1 MSALERVTAR
11 LDPRRLSAGRKPL
24 RLAGRGHAPPEPA
37 PLPPGGG
44 QAIAP
49 DGLAARHDEL
59 QRELAELQFDLG
71 GLAYEMAIRDHFRL
85 DVLVRQAA
93 RLQEVDAQLGTA
105 EHLLALERNGAA
117 GACPSCGTLY
127 ARGALFCSSC
137 GTHLLRTEEAPG

>member
-11 LDPRRLSAGRKPL
+11 LDPRRLSAGLKPR
-24 RLAGRGHAPPEPA
+24 RLAGRARMPPEPA

-44 QAIAP
+44 QAMTP
-49 DGLAARHDEL
+49 NGLAARHDEL

-71 GLAYEMAIRDHFRL
+71 GLTYEMAIRDHFRL

-93 RLQEVDAQLGTA
+93 KLQEVDAQLGTA

-137 GTHLLRTEEAPG
+137 GTHLVRSDVVPG

>member
-11 LDPRRLSAGRKPL
+11 LDPRRRTNGATL
-24 RLAGRGHAPPEPA
+24 EPT

-44 QAIAP
+44 QAVGP
-49 DGLAARHDEL
+49 DGLAGRRDEL

-71 GLAYEMAIRDHFRL
+71 GLTYEMAIRDHFRL

-93 RLQEVDAQLGTA
+93 RLQEVDAQLGSV
-105 EHLLALERNGAA
+105 EHLLALEENGAA

-127 ARGALFCSSC
+127 ARGSLFCSNC
-137 GTHLLRTEEAPG
+137 GTHLVRSDVVPG